1 MEKIKFEKGEIIEA
15 VHPET
20 CCWLTAIF
28 HKQIASNEF
37 EIEWYD
43 SELKRSYPTPTIV
56 VSEIRKKP
64 ERI

>member
-1 MEKIKFEKGEIIEA
+1 MEKIMFEKGEIIEA

-20 CCWLTAIF
+20 LCWLTAIF
-28 HKQIASNEF
+28 HKQIDTDTF

-43 SELKRSYPTPTIV
+43 YELKRSYPTPTIV
-56 VSEIRKKP
+56 VSKIRKKP